1 MTRPYCSLCQK
12 PQKTCLCSFIRKINN
27 LNDVFIFQHSSEK
40 NHALGTAKILSLSL
54 KKCHLFIGEE
64 FNEKNFLKILPKP
77 NENTYLLFPHNESTE
92 LSKLSTANKTNLN
105 LIVLDGTWRKC
116 RLLLHK
122 NSFLKKY
129 PSIYLNPKEP
139 SQYILRK
146 SLDPL
151 GLSTVEAV
159 HQVLSFCETD
169 HFKFLPLLEAFD
181 KMIKS
186 QIEKIP
192 SQIFKKNYKKK

>member
-27 LNDVFIFQHSSEK
+27 VNDVFIFQHSSEK
-40 NHALGTAKILSLSL
+40 NHALGTAKILNLSL
-54 KKCHLFIGEE
+54 KKCHLFVGEV
-64 FNEKNFLKILPKP
+64 FNEKEFLKILPKS
-77 NENTYLLFPHNESTE
+77 NENTYLLFPRNNSTDISE
-92 LSKLSTANKTNLN
+92 ISPENKINLN
-105 LIVLDGTWRKC
+105 LIILDGTWRKC

-122 NSFLKKY
+122 NPFLLNY
-129 PSIYLNPKEP
+129 PTLHLDPQKS

-146 SLDPL
+146 SPDSQ

-159 HQVLSFCETD
+159 HEVLSFCETD
-169 HFKFLPLLEAFD
+169 DSKFSPLLEAFD

-192 SQIFKKNYKKK
+192 PHIFKKNYKKQ